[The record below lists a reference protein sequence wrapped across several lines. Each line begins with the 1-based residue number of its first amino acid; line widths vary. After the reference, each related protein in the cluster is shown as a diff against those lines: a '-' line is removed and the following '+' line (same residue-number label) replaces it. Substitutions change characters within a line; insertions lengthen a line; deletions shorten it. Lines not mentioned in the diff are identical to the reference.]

1 METIQKFKKIGEPKQ
16 TSTEKQH
23 KDKYMITRD
32 NFFSMERQ
40 FTIFFPIP
48 AQSKKTRDNFF
59 IWDDNLQLFFF
70 MLAQSQR
77 EGGEPTQVTIN
88 KEKVVLT
95 QVMILC

>member
-32 NFFSMERQ
+32 NFFLWKDNLQ
-40 FTIFFPIP
+40 YFPIP

-59 IWDDNLQLFFF
+59 IWEDNLQLFFF
-70 MLAQSQR
+70 MLAQSER
-77 EGGEPTQVTIN
+77 EGGEPAQVTIN

>member
-32 NFFSMERQ
+32 NFF
-40 FTIFFPIP
+40 
-48 AQSKKTRDNFF
+48 
-59 IWDDNLQLFFF
+59 IWEDNLQLFFF
-70 MLAQSQR
+70 MLAQSER
-77 EGGEPTQVTIN
+77 EGGEPAQVTIN

>member
-32 NFFSMERQ
+32 NFF
-40 FTIFFPIP
+40 
-48 AQSKKTRDNFF
+48 
-59 IWDDNLQLFFF
+59 IWEDNLQLFFF
-70 MLAQSQR
+70 MLAQSER
-77 EGGEPTQVTIN
+77 EGGEPAQVTIN

-95 QVMILC
+95 QVMILCWHKSQ